1 MKGHWAMTPCGTRA
15 ADDSRSSI
23 EFAIAAASAFALDA
37 SVPAR

>member
-1 MKGHWAMTPCGTRA
+1 MTPGRTRA

-23 EFAIAAASAFALDA
+23 EFAVSTEAAVALDA